1 MESAA
6 VNAARWVVGK
16 ALSPLS
22 GGFVEAWAASTEL
35 GPNVGAIKMEL
46 LYAQGMLH
54 NTRGRETS
62 NPALQQLLLEL
73 RGLAYDADDVLDELD
88 YFRIQDELDGT
99 YEAADE
105 HASGCLLGLV
115 LNAHHT
121 ARNIKRRYLSASCS
135 CGGDEEASRH
145 ANEEEAVAGSGC
157 MRILACSAQ
166 STIHLVGKH
175 LPCFPFAPG
184 LDNCDDSG
192 ALHIST
198 MKTPKLKFD
207 RVDLS
212 TRMKHIV
219 EQLKP
224 VCAKVSTILNLE
236 LLESC
241 IAISINA
248 EFSRKPGQTLV
259 HPSNVAMNRPVTT
272 SGIIDPEFYGRK
284 GDRSRIIED
293 ITRGD
298 YCDKDLT
305 VIPIVGPGGIGKTTL
320 TQHIYKEVH
329 NHFDVKV
336 WVCVSLNFNLY
347 RLKEEISKWIPKLKD
362 DEKYVDMDDS
372 IEQRLKSKK
381 LLLVLD
387 DMWKCDN
394 EDEWKKFLAPLRKAM
409 TKGNIILVT
418 TRFPVVAEMV
428 KTFDRP
434 IQLEG
439 LEPEEFWELFQ
450 ACVFG
455 DDKSIDDHANL
466 LETGEKIVKKLK
478 GSPLAAKTVGRL
490 LRNHLDLDDWMR
502 VLESKEWE
510 SQTSENDIMPALK
523 LSYDYLSFHLQQCFT
538 YCALFPED
546 YKFDSEEM
554 IHLWIGQGILH
565 SQDENKTIEDIGLRY
580 LNDLV
585 NYGFFI
591 KDVNED
597 GSPYYTMHDLLH
609 ELALKVSS
617 YEYLSI
623 SNTKVMSM
631 QIPPSIRHLS
641 IVIDDMD
648 VNDRATFE
656 NIKKDFGT
664 LSKRLDVE
672 KLHSLMIFGKNN
684 GSFVIPFGNL
694 LSKAKA
700 LRVILLS
707 VASYA
712 VENMLHNFSNL
723 VHLRYLRINKGYFPE
738 LSLSNI
744 ISRFYHLRI
753 LDVRQ
758 CSGHFGLPRDMN
770 HLVRMRHFL
779 VPNDNLHSEIASVGK
794 LKCLQELRRFEVQRQ
809 VEAFALRQLGQLE
822 DLKGSLGI
830 YNLENAQ
837 APEEAELSNKSRLHK
852 LILDCDI
859 KRLTKD
865 SLQEEHILESLKPH
879 SNLRELHINGRGG
892 TTCPSWL
899 GVNLSIKGLQ
909 TLRLDGVDWNKFPPL
924 GKLLLI
930 NEHGEESLVCTTERS
945 FPNLKRL
952 ELVGIQRLAKWV
964 GNDSCFV
971 FSLLKVLIIRDC
983 PELTELPFSHSTC
996 PRSEQEMNLTQ
1007 LRTLKELEIVNCPKL
1022 SSFPPIPWRG
1032 SPCRALIEGVGLD
1045 FQQLDYSK
1053 NKQYELCMLVK
1064 GKDEHL
1070 DGAFW
1075 RRLVFGNLTDL
1086 KELDL
1091 KKCPPLP
1098 LEYLLMLSCLRRL
1111 TISDSSNV
1119 MSHLESENT
1128 VSYQFPIE
1136 KLEIFEC
1143 GCSGKELTLFLS
1155 HFPKLSMFISR
1166 RCNKI
1171 RGLGVLGKQMTTMLA
1186 SSSSPCGNK
1195 LEDARFGLEQQQ
1207 PRGEDEKV
1215 SAEAGLLLLPH
1226 QLQELNISEIP
1237 ELILQIH
1244 SLVDGMEGGL
1254 RGIGGGLQGLHS
1266 LRAFSIWGCP
1276 TFLSSY
1282 YSTSLSCF
1290 PFPSSLQKMYLSDV
1304 RGMETLAPLSNLSSL
1319 TRLTIWKCMD
1329 LSGEGLSS
1337 LLDHGQLTDLRI
1349 QMTPKFFVRSDPSRL
1364 QQLQTDDIARVL
1376 APPICSLIS
1385 SSLTKLTIGFNH
1397 EVERITKEQSE
1408 ALLLLSS
1415 LQDLEFYSCRKLQSL
1430 PTGLHRLV
1438 GLKILEIDWCPAICS
1453 LPKGGLPS
1461 SLQELDV
1468 CRCEN
1473 EELKRQCRK
1482 LRGTIPIIKDREY

>member
-166 STIHLVGKH
+166 STIHLV
-175 LPCFPFAPG
+175 
-184 LDNCDDSG
+184 
-192 ALHIST
+192 
-198 MKTPKLKFD
+198 
-207 RVDLS
+207 
-212 TRMKHIV
+212 
-219 EQLKP
+219 
-224 VCAKVSTILNLE
+224 
-236 LLESC
+236 
-241 IAISINA
+241 
-248 EFSRKPGQTLV
+248 
-259 HPSNVAMNRPVTT
+259 
-272 SGIIDPEFYGRK
+272 GIIDPEFYGRK